1 MDYCNKK
8 INFLH
13 SKKSVR
19 ITNRIYQSDT
29 SQLYICND
37 LTSSSKQYCLKILTA
52 KPEDKAQ
59 NASIN
64 IEIVLLLSLTNEPN
78 IVHIIDYYSTSS
90 QTANIYFILLEYFDK
105 GTLYD
110 QMIKNHKD
118 KTPFTE
124 AQIYK
129 IIYGIAIGI
138 KSIHN
143 NKYAHRDI
151 RPENILIGNNDTMK
165 ICDFGS
171 ATNKLYDVINHN
183 NRSDAIID
191 TIRSTCIHF
200 RAPEQFELYMGYGIN
215 EKVDI
220 YALGIILY
228 MLLIN
233 YVPISATNGTTNN
246 SYFMYY
252 NEGVIGKKSN
262 ALLHNEI
269 KKIINPFLYE
279 LMKNMLKENPKERL
293 SINEVIDYMNN
304 YKENLTKNFGF
315 VKERVAFG
323 ANIGKLITSYFTS
336 NINNMKIHINTI
348 YITDNNL
355 KYINSIIERVKHNM
369 KKINKFYCCLAN
381 SILFF
386 YASTG
391 MKAIY
396 LLHYIIF
403 HSEQEIL
410 NPQNFNI
417 DELLVLISNIFT
429 IRNANGIVDKNENVK
444 NVHIVKYVITYCE
457 FIKIKIG
464 FLRKYKNIIE
474 NNNALI
480 TSDYVKILN
489 KTFIEDSLCL
499 LIQTYQA
506 LSSIPFNI
514 GIMISCLDSI
524 AYMINEEM
532 VSLFNLLYYVFI
544 GFDHM
549 NNEKTNLEKQFIQI
563 SLKATEY
570 LDKLKKYRN
579 DIHSNKEVI
588 YFSNDIKE
596 ALAFIQSIRPSNG
609 SGFSMKTHFSST
621 QNYFGITLNKNISTK
636 PIESE
641 QNNLILVDTNE
652 KSDSSTKMNVI
663 DFNENFN
670 FTDNNFTDKKT
681 QFVFGSS
688 NNFHQTKSN
697 SGALDLIIDDNPPFN
712 KPRTG
717 SGNNLRSIY
726 NKSNSNANILMK
738 GSNDIFP
745 GFNSNE
751 SQNHLGDKS
760 SVMNSTST
768 INNDNV
774 INLLGDIF
782 ISDSSTKAK
791 VGSGP
796 MYNNYNSL
804 FNTGNQN
811 MQSNTSNMNSNN
823 NFIFPNQIFNNTNV
837 SNGGNNNNQNTV
849 FQFFQAPFIKTQTNM
864 SSSNPSNTS
873 FQTPQ
878 LYNTPKQNF
887 TEIPNNNQF
896 WINPFPQN
904 NPNSFNIPQQQP
916 IYNNQQFNMNIQNP
930 MINNP
935 PIQNIINNQM
945 SSTNNSYY
953 PSQNGNGEEVFE
965 SASSQLSNINIINI
979 VKNYNISNVVQ
990 QKKAP
995 QKPKIDK
1002 LANDFLM
1009 GEFCKPSFQ
1018 FVISSKDI
1026 KLGKNIGFGGSSEVF
1041 IADYRGTEVAVKRLR
1056 ILEVKDENLK
1066 EFKRE
1071 VSSLN
1076 MLRHPNLVLFMGA
1089 IAEPNN
1095 ICIVTEYCAGGTL
1108 FNILHQ
1114 RHDLILTWGLRL
1126 RFLQEIATGMNFL
1139 HTNDPPIIHR
1149 DLKSLNILLT
1159 SKIEKPTDM
1168 TSCKISD
1175 FGLSK
1180 IISKLDSAKEAMTGQ
1195 LGTSVSISNIII
1207 NSIGWHLK

>member
-29 SQLYICND
+29 SQLYICNE

-90 QTANIYFILLEYFDK
+90 QTANIYFILLEYLDK

-129 IIYGIAIGI
+129 IVYGIANGI

-151 RPENILIGNNDTMK
+151 RPENILIGANDTMK

-233 YVPISATNGTTNN
+233 YVPISATNGNTNN

-252 NEGVIGKKSN
+252 NEGVIGKKCN

-293 SINEVIDYMNN
+293 SINEVIDYMNS

-336 NINNMKIHINTI
+336 NISNMKIHINTI

-417 DELLVLISNIFT
+417 DELLVLISNIYS
-429 IRNANGIVDKNENVK
+429 IRNANGIIDKNESVK
-444 NVHIVKYVITYCE
+444 NTHVVKYIITYCE
-457 FIKIKIG
+457 YLKIKIG

-480 TSDYVKILN
+480 TNDYAKILY
-489 KTFIEDSLCL
+489 KTFIEDCLCL
-499 LIQTYQA
+499 FIQTYQT
-506 LSSIPFNI
+506 LSSIPFNT
-514 GIMISCLDSI
+514 GTMINCLDSI
-524 AYMINEEM
+524 SHMINEEM
-532 VSLFNLLYYVFI
+532 ISLFNLLYYVFI
-544 GFDHM
+544 GFDHV

-570 LDKLKKYRN
+570 LDKLKKFRN
-579 DIHSNKEVI
+579 DIHSNKEVK
-588 YFSNDIKE
+588 YFCKDIKE
-596 ALAFIQSIRPSNG
+596 ALAFLLNLRPVNG
-609 SGFSMKTHFSST
+609 NGFNLKSHFTLTH
-621 QNYFGITLNKNISTK
+621 NYYGITLNKNISTK

-641 QNNLILVDTNE
+641 QHNENSLILVDTNE
-652 KSDSSTKMNVI
+652 KSDSSTNVI

-670 FTDNNFTDKKT
+670 FTDNNFTNKA
-681 QFVFGSS
+681 FGSTNNYQQIKS
-688 NNFHQTKSN
+688 NN
-697 SGALDLIIDDNPPFN
+697 GALELIIDDNPQYN

-717 SGNNLRSIY
+717 SDNNLRSIY
-726 NKSNSNANILMK
+726 NKSNSNTNIMMN
-738 GSNDIFP
+738 GNNDIFP
-745 GFNSNE
+745 GFNTNE
-751 SQNHLGDKS
+751 QQINLGDKS

-796 MYNNYNSL
+796 VYNNNSL
-804 FNTGNQN
+804 FNTGNQ
-811 MQSNTSNMNSNN
+811 SSTSNMNASN

-837 SNGGNNNNQNTV
+837 NNGGNINNQNNI
-849 FQFFQAPFIKTQTNM
+849 FQCFQAPYINTQTNM
-864 SSSNPSNTS
+864 SSSNPNNTS

-878 LYNTPKQNF
+878 NYNTPKQNF
-887 TEIPNNNQF
+887 NNNQF
-896 WINPFPQN
+896 WINPFPQKN
-904 NPNSFNIPQQQP
+904 QNPYNIPQQQP
-916 IYNNQQFNMNIQNP
+916 IFNNQQYNMNIPNP
-930 MINNP
+930 INP

-945 SSTNNSYY
+945 SSGNNSYY
-953 PSQNGNGEEVFE
+953 PSQNASNGEEVFE
-965 SASSQLSNINIINI
+965 SANSQLSNINIINI

-995 QKPKIDK
+995 PKPKIDK

-1041 IADYRGTEVAVKRLR
+1041 IGDYRGTEVAVKRLR

-1195 LGTSVSISNIII
+1195 LGTSVSISYI
-1207 NSIGWHLK
+1207 

>member
-90 QTANIYFILLEYFDK
+90 QTANIYFILLEYLDK

-129 IIYGIAIGI
+129 IVYGIANGI

-151 RPENILIGNNDTMK
+151 RPENILIGANDTMK

-233 YVPISATNGTTNN
+233 YVPISATNGNTNN

-252 NEGVIGKKSN
+252 NEGVIGKKCN

-279 LMKNMLKENPKERL
+279 LMKNMLKENPKERI
-293 SINEVIDYMNN
+293 SINEVIDYMNS

-336 NINNMKIHINTI
+336 NISNMKIHINTI

-417 DELLVLISNIFT
+417 DELLVLISNIYS
-429 IRNANGIVDKNENVK
+429 IRNANGIIDKNESVK
-444 NVHIVKYVITYCE
+444 NIHVVKYIITYCE
-457 FIKIKIG
+457 YLKIKIG

-480 TSDYVKILN
+480 TNDYAKILY
-489 KTFIEDSLCL
+489 KTFIEDCLCL
-499 LIQTYQA
+499 FIQTYQT
-506 LSSIPFNI
+506 LSSIPFNT
-514 GIMISCLDSI
+514 GTMINCLDSI
-524 AYMINEEM
+524 SHMINEEM
-532 VSLFNLLYYVFI
+532 ISLFNLLYYVFI
-544 GFDHM
+544 GFDHV

-570 LDKLKKYRN
+570 LDKLKKFRN
-579 DIHSNKEVI
+579 DIHSNKEVK
-588 YFSNDIKE
+588 YFCKDIKE
-596 ALAFIQSIRPSNG
+596 ALAFLLNLRPVNG
-609 SGFSMKTHFSST
+609 NGFNLKSHFTLTH
-621 QNYFGITLNKNISTK
+621 NYYGISLNKNISTK

-641 QNNLILVDTNE
+641 QHNENSLILVDTNE
-652 KSDSSTKMNVI
+652 KSDSSTNVI

-670 FTDNNFTDKKT
+670 FTDNNFTNK
-681 QFVFGSS
+681 VFGST
-688 NNFHQTKSN
+688 NNYQQTKSN
-697 SGALDLIIDDNPPFN
+697 SGALELIIDDNPQYN
-712 KPRTG
+712 KQRTG
-717 SGNNLRSIY
+717 SDNNLRSIY
-726 NKSNSNANILMK
+726 NKSNSNTNIMMN
-738 GSNDIFP
+738 GNNDIFP
-745 GFNSNE
+745 GFNTNE
-751 SQNHLGDKS
+751 QQINLGDKS

-796 MYNNYNSL
+796 VYNNNSL
-804 FNTGNQN
+804 FNTGNQ
-811 MQSNTSNMNSNN
+811 SSTSNMNTSN

-837 SNGGNNNNQNTV
+837 SNGGNINNQNNI
-849 FQFFQAPFIKTQTNM
+849 FQCFQAPYINTQTNM
-864 SSSNPSNTS
+864 SSSNPNNTS

-878 LYNTPKQNF
+878 NYNTPKQKF
-887 TEIPNNNQF
+887 NNNQF
-896 WINPFPQN
+896 WINPFPQKN
-904 NPNSFNIPQQQP
+904 QNQYNIPQQQP
-916 IYNNQQFNMNIQNP
+916 IFNNQQYNMNIPNP
-930 MINNP
+930 INP

-945 SSTNNSYY
+945 SFGNNSYY
-953 PSQNGNGEEVFE
+953 PSQNASNGEEVFE
-965 SASSQLSNINIINI
+965 SANSQLSNINIINI

-995 QKPKIDK
+995 PKPKIDK

-1041 IADYRGTEVAVKRLR
+1041 IGDYRGTEVAVKRLR

-1195 LGTSVSISNIII
+1195 LGTSVSISYI
-1207 NSIGWHLK
+1207 

>member
-1 MDYCNKK
+1 MDYSNKK

-19 ITNRIYQSDT
+19 ITNRIYQSDN
-29 SQLYICND
+29 SQLYLCND
-37 LTSSSKQYCLKILTA
+37 LNSSSKQYCLKILSA
-52 KPEDKAQ
+52 RPEDKAQ

-64 IEIVLLLSLTNEPN
+64 IEIILLLSLAKDPN

-90 QTANIYFILLEYFDK
+90 QTANIYFVLLEYLDK

-110 QMIKNHKD
+110 KMVKNHKD
-118 KTPFTE
+118 KIPFTE
-124 AQIYK
+124 IQIYK
-129 IIYGIAIGI
+129 IIYGIAKGI
-138 KSIHN
+138 QSIHN

-151 RPENILIGNNDTMK
+151 RPENILVGNNDTMK

-171 ATNKLYDVINHN
+171 ATNKFYDVINHN

-191 TIRSTCIHF
+191 IIRSTCIHY
-200 RAPEQFELYMGYGIN
+200 RAPEQFELYSGYGIN

-220 YALGIILY
+220 YALGILLY

-233 YVPISATNGTTNN
+233 YVPINASSGNASN
-246 SYFMYY
+246 SFFMYY
-252 NEGVIGKKSN
+252 SEGVIGKKSN

-293 SINEVIDYMNN
+293 SINEVIEYMNS

-315 VKERVAFG
+315 IKERVAFG

-336 NINNMKIHINTI
+336 NTNNMKIHINTI

-355 KYINSIIERVKHNM
+355 KYINCIIEKVRHNM
-369 KKINKFYCCLAN
+369 KKINKFYYSLAN

-417 DELLVLISNIFT
+417 DELLVLISNIYTMRNASGVIDKNET
-429 IRNANGIVDKNENVK
+429 IRNT
-444 NVHIVKYVITYCE
+444 HIVKYIITYCE
-457 FIKIKIG
+457 FLKTKIG

-480 TSDYVKILN
+480 SSDYTKILN
-489 KTFIEDSLCL
+489 KTFIEDCLCL
-499 LIQTYQA
+499 LIQTYQT

-514 GIMISCLDSI
+514 GIMLNCLDSI
-524 AYMINEEM
+524 AEMINDEM
-532 VSLFNLLYYVFI
+532 VSLFNLLYFVFI

-549 NNEKTNLEKQFIQI
+549 NNEKTNLEKQFMQI
-563 SLKATEY
+563 GLKATEY
-570 LDKLKKYRN
+570 LDKLRKYRN
-579 DIHSNKEVI
+579 DIHSNKGVR
-588 YFSNDIKE
+588 YFCKDIKE
-596 ALAFIQSIRPSNG
+596 AFAFLQSVRPSNG
-609 SGFSMKTHFSST
+609 NGFSMKSHFSQN
-621 QNYFGITLNKNISTK
+621 QNYFGISLNKNISGNFYEAEKISDNT
-636 PIESE
+636 
-641 QNNLILVDTNE
+641 LILVDTNE
-652 KSDSSTKMNVI
+652 KSDSSTKLNVI
-663 DFNENFN
+663 DFNEKFDFN
-670 FTDNNFTDKKT
+670 ENNFTDMRTK
-681 QFVFGSS
+681 FVFGNK
-688 NNFHQTKSN
+688 NNFQQTKSN
-697 SGALDLIIDDNPPFN
+697 SGTMELIIDDNPPIN
-712 KPRTG
+712 RQRTG
-717 SGNNLRSIY
+717 SGNNLRSIH
-726 NKSNSNANILMK
+726 NKSNSNTNNEL
-738 GSNDIFP
+738 FP
-745 GFNSNE
+745 GFNTSSSHN
-751 SQNHLGDKS
+751 KS
-760 SVMNSTST
+760 SVMDSTST

-791 VGSGP
+791 VGSVP
-796 MYNNYNSL
+796 VYNNNSL
-804 FNTGNQN
+804 FNTGNQR
-811 MQSNTSNMNSNN
+811 MQSNTSNMNTNN
-823 NFIFPNQIFNNTNV
+823 NFIFPNQIFNNTNI
-837 SNGGNNNNQNTV
+837 GNDIC
-849 FQFFQAPFIKTQTNM
+849 FQAPYLNSQMNM
-864 SSSNPSNTS
+864 QSYNNNS
-873 FQTPQ
+873 FQTSEI
-878 LYNTPKQNF
+878 YTTPKQNF
-887 TEIPNNNQF
+887 SNNQF

-904 NPNSFNIPQQQP
+904 NPIPPQQA
-916 IYNNQQFNMNIQNP
+916 IYNNQQLNM
-930 MINNP
+930 NP
-935 PIQNIINNQM
+935 PIQHIINNQIP
-945 SSTNNSYY
+945 SSNNSTYN
-953 PSQNGNGEEVFE
+953 PSHNSNSGEIFE
-965 SASSQLSNINIINI
+965 SANSQLSNINIIN
-979 VKNYNISNVVQ
+979 VVQNYNISNVVQ
-990 QKKAP
+990 QKRSPPK
-995 QKPKIDK
+995 QKIDK
-1002 LANDFLM
+1002 LANEFLM

-1041 IADYRGTEVAVKRLR
+1041 LANYRGTEVAVKRLR

-1114 RHDLILTWGLRL
+1114 KHELILTWGLRL

-1175 FGLSK
+1175 FRLSK

-1195 LGTSVSISNIII
+1195 LGTSVRIPYIIN
-1207 NSIGWHLK
+1207 NSIGWPQK